1 MNLIEILSLPPEER
15 RQQYAVS
22 GGVRTDANGKTID
35 IGSVWIKPSKTTES
49 FIDSADDFSI
59 SDKFSDYGTYS
70 FVWQKTLKESPSRAD
85 DGGLPQLPK
94 IASFIT
100 AHLKINFDLLS
111 IDDYR
116 RIMKLLYENKEHCF
130 KVKAYDLVY
139 DRMVIVEMYFQ
150 PEDLPTI
157 YTISENLQQGGENV
171 IDLLGVKSHTVE
183 MVGTGNDNAQGR
195 YFG

>member
-1 MNLIEILSLPPEER
+1 MTIAEILALPPEKR

-22 GGVRTDANGKTID
+22 GGVRKDTNGNNID
-35 IGSVWIKPSKTTES
+35 IGSVWIKRSTSPTDITDN
-49 FIDSADDFSI
+49 FTDT
-59 SDKFSDYGTYS
+59 DKFSGYGTYS
-70 FVWQKTLKESPSRAD
+70 FVWQKTLRESPSRMEN
-85 DGGLPQLPK
+85 GGLPQLRNIP
-94 IASFIT
+94 SFMT
-100 AHLKINFDLLS
+100 AHFKINFDLLS

-116 RIMKLLYENKEHCF
+116 RIMKLLYGAKEHSF
-130 KVKAYDLVY
+130 IVKAYDIVY

-157 YTISENLQQGGENV
+157 YAISENLQQGGENI
-171 IDLLGVKSHTVE
+171 IDLIGVRSHTVE

>member
-1 MNLIEILSLPPEER
+1 MTIKEISSLSPEER

-22 GGVRTDANGKTID
+22 GGVRKDANGKIID
-35 IGSVWIKPSKTTES
+35 IGNVWIKVSKS
-49 FIDSADDFSI
+49 SSDIADDFTD
-59 SDKFSDYGTYS
+59 SDKFTNYGTYS
-70 FVWQKTLKESPSRAD
+70 FVWQLTQKQSPNRAD
-85 DGGLPQLPK
+85 NGGLPQLRNIP
-94 IASFIT
+94 SYIT

-116 RIMKLLYENKEHCF
+116 RIMKLLYGNKEHCF
-130 KVKAYDLVY
+130 KVKSYDIVY
-139 DRMVIVEMYFQ
+139 DRMVIVEMYFY

-157 YTISENLQQGGENV
+157 YTISENLQQGGDNI
-171 IDLLGVKSHTVE
+171 IDLVGVKSHTVE

>member
-35 IGSVWIKPSKTTES
+35 IGNVWIKPSKS
-49 FIDSADDFSI
+49 SDDIADDFTDN
-59 SDKFSDYGTYS
+59 DKFGNYGTYS
-70 FVWQKTLKESPSRAD
+70 FVWQITQKENPDRAD
-85 DGGLPQLPK
+85 NGGIPQLRNIPR
-94 IASFIT
+94 FIT

-116 RIMKLLYENKEHCF
+116 RIMKLLYGNPEKCF
-130 KVKAYDLVY
+130 KVKTYDLVY
-139 DRMVIVEMYFQ
+139 DRMIIVEMYFY

-157 YTISENLQQGGENV
+157 YTISENLQQGGDNI
-171 IDLLGVKSHTVE
+171 IDLVGVKSHTVE